1 MKTLTLCSGKGGV
14 GKTLLATSLGRC
26 IPRRTDTNVL
36 LIDLDFS
43 TRGLTLLAFRYQND
57 LDRAPVSLGDFLSFH
72 AGNDD
77 QPSPFVALQAHFS
90 SYDPAPDGSPESAA
104 DGENPGFASHP
115 GLKGLCILPFSKDDD
130 HLEWLASRR
139 LSLEDTVEQLRR
151 LQEFVATS
159 LDVDYLIFD
168 APPGLET
175 LSLAPAAISD
185 VNLILMEED
194 NVSWKTGLSMYMKIS
209 EINKRLHGRPSAYF
223 VANKVSPG
231 MLDLAHKLKT
241 FSFLSLLPFDAWM
254 HELYAHDTIS
264 VLGGDFLASD
274 FFKRVESD
282 VWPNL
287 SDVLGVRQRDMGA
300 APAVPPRPAG
310 FTLPFFKGR

>member
-26 IPRRTDTNVL
+26 IPRRTDANVL

-57 LDRAPVSLGDFLSFH
+57 LDRAPVSLGDFLSFQ

-77 QPSPFVALQAHFS
+77 QPSPFVELQTHFTS
-90 SYDPAPDGSPESAA
+90 FNAAPGGSPEAAA
-104 DGENPGFASHP
+104 DAEKPGFASYP
-115 GLKGLCILPFSKDDD
+115 GLKGLCILPFSKDED

-139 LSLEDTVEQLRR
+139 LPLEDTVEQLRR
-151 LQEFVATS
+151 LQEFAATS

-185 VNLILMEED
+185 VNLILLEED
-194 NVSWKTGLSMYMKIS
+194 NVSWKTALSMYMKIS

-223 VANKVSPG
+223 VANKVSLG

-254 HELYAHDTIS
+254 HELYAHDTMS

-282 VWPNL
+282 IWPNL
-287 SDVLGVRQRDMGA
+287 SDVLGVRQSGMPA
-300 APAVPPRPAG
+300 APAAPPRPAG
-310 FTLPFFKGR
+310 FKLPFFKGR

>member
-26 IPRRTDTNVL
+26 IPRRTDANVL

-57 LDRAPVSLGDFLSFH
+57 LDRAPVSLGDFLSFQ

-77 QPSPFVALQAHFS
+77 QPSPFVELQTHFA

-104 DGENPGFASHP
+104 DAEKPGFASYP

-139 LSLEDTVEQLRR
+139 LPLEDTVEQLRR
-151 LQEFVATS
+151 LQEFAATS

-185 VNLILMEED
+185 VNLILLEED
-194 NVSWKTGLSMYMKIS
+194 SVSWKTALSMYMKIS

-254 HELYAHDTIS
+254 HELYAHDTMA

-282 VWPNL
+282 IWPNL
-287 SDVLGVRQRDMGA
+287 SDVLGVRRSGMPA

-310 FTLPFFKGR
+310 FKLPFFKGR

>member
-26 IPRRTDTNVL
+26 IPRRTDANVL

-57 LDRAPVSLGDFLSFH
+57 LDRAPVSLGDFLSFQ

-77 QPSPFVALQAHFS
+77 QPSPFVELQTHFTS
-90 SYDPAPDGSPESAA
+90 SNAAPGGSPESAA
-104 DGENPGFASHP
+104 DAEKPGFASYP

-139 LSLEDTVEQLRR
+139 LPLEDTVEQLRR
-151 LQEFVATS
+151 LQEFAATS

-185 VNLILMEED
+185 VNLILLEED
-194 NVSWKTGLSMYMKIS
+194 SVSWKTALSMYMKIS

-223 VANKVSPG
+223 VANKVSLG

-254 HELYAHDTIS
+254 HELYAHDTMA

-282 VWPNL
+282 IWPNL
-287 SDVLGVRQRDMGA
+287 SDVLGVRRSGMPA

-310 FTLPFFKGR
+310 FKLPFFKGR

>member
-26 IPRRTDTNVL
+26 IPRRTDANVL

-57 LDRAPVSLGDFLSFH
+57 LDRAPVSLGDFLSFQ

-77 QPSPFVALQAHFS
+77 QPSPFVELQAHFTS
-90 SYDPAPDGSPESAA
+90 ANAAPGGSPETAA
-104 DGENPGFASHP
+104 DAEKPGFASYP
-115 GLKGLCILPFSKDDD
+115 GLKGLCILPFSKDED

-139 LSLEDTVEQLRR
+139 LPLEDTVEQLRR
-151 LQEFVATS
+151 LQEFASTS

-185 VNLILMEED
+185 VNLILLEED
-194 NVSWKTGLSMYMKIS
+194 NVSWKTALSMYMKIS

-223 VANKVSPG
+223 VANKVSLG

-254 HELYAHDTIS
+254 HELYAHDTMS

-282 VWPNL
+282 IWPNL
-287 SDVLGVRQRDMGA
+287 SDVLGVRQSGMPA
-300 APAVPPRPAG
+300 APAAPPRPAG
-310 FTLPFFKGR
+310 FKLPFFKGR

>member
-26 IPRRTDTNVL
+26 IPRRTDANVL

-57 LDRAPVSLGDFLSFH
+57 LDRAPVSLGDFLSFQ

-77 QPSPFVALQAHFS
+77 QPSPFVELQTHFTS
-90 SYDPAPDGSPESAA
+90 SNAAPGGSPESAA
-104 DGENPGFASHP
+104 DEENPGFASYP

-139 LSLEDTVEQLRR
+139 LPLEDTVEQLRR
-151 LQEFVATS
+151 LQEFAATS

-185 VNLILMEED
+185 VNLILLEED
-194 NVSWKTGLSMYMKIS
+194 SVSWKTALSMYMKIS

-223 VANKVSPG
+223 VANKVSLG

-254 HELYAHDTIS
+254 HELYAHDTMA

-282 VWPNL
+282 IWPNL
-287 SDVLGVRQRDMGA
+287 SDVLGVRRSGMPA
-300 APAVPPRPAG
+300 APAVPPRPTG
-310 FTLPFFKGR
+310 FKLPFFKGR

>member
-26 IPRRTDTNVL
+26 IPRRTDANVL

-57 LDRAPVSLGDFLSFH
+57 LDRAPVSLGDFLSFQ

-77 QPSPFVALQAHFS
+77 QPSPFVELQTHFA
-90 SYDPAPDGSPESAA
+90 SYDLAPDGSPESAA
-104 DGENPGFASHP
+104 DAEKPGFASYP

-139 LSLEDTVEQLRR
+139 LPLEDTVEQLRR
-151 LQEFVATS
+151 LQEFAATS

-185 VNLILMEED
+185 VNLILLEED
-194 NVSWKTGLSMYMKIS
+194 SVSWKTALSMYMKIS

-254 HELYAHDTIS
+254 HELYAHDTMA

-282 VWPNL
+282 IWPNL
-287 SDVLGVRQRDMGA
+287 SDVLGVRRSGMPA

-310 FTLPFFKGR
+310 FKLPFFKGR